1 MQNQKKQSNS
11 TPVDIRRGQTWECNE
26 HRADASE
33 LPPIYDSTTH
43 SHDRPRF
50 FAVVE
55 AVLDGVVELTVTRGN
70 RNARTPVFGKT
81 LDIHQDKLRDLERW
95 SLKSQAD
102 SEHEVVTA

>member
-1 MQNQKKQSNS
+1 VGVQRAS
-11 TPVDIRRGQTWECNE
+11 RRRVRTA
-26 HRADASE
+26 ADLRLDHA
-33 LPPIYDSTTH
+33 L
-43 SHDRPRF
+43 F